1 MTKFLKIFLL
11 TVFTAL
17 TFTACTEDPEDSTG
31 NIYGIVFD
39 KITNDPLDGVMIRL
53 IPGGESTNTYADGSF
68 EFLNLQPGN
77 YTLQLSKNGYAQ
89 TSQSVDVVA
98 GGNAGI
104 SVYMEKASQVAD
116 IVINPSSLNF
126 GTTQTQLNITI
137 TNNGNATAE
146 WSLDL
151 GDNDSWLKASQ
162 VGGSIQAGR
171 TQSVTFSVDRNFIA
185 TTTSVVINLH
195 AFGNSYPI
203 SVSCAPSNATS
214 SMLIEPAT
222 VNFGTDLTSQ
232 TITIRN
238 IGKKALSWSVSGT
251 LDHAITVT
259 PDKGTVAPG
268 GNSVVILSLDRS
280 LISDSYISSVVFT
293 DGVSE
298 ETVIVSANKS
308 GGDIPGGG
316 DEPGGSIVVTNG
328 LTAYYKFN
336 DSFDDLNG
344 IYDGFGINDP
354 TFVAGVSG
362 QAVQFSKANES
373 SDLIPYGLINS
384 KAFSI
389 SFWAKDLADGLI
401 FYSKCTDN
409 LNRFV
414 LSMEGG
420 YFKFICSTYSNRYE
434 YSSPNYQ
441 FTHSKI
447 NDSKWHHFVITS
459 DYNSTTYYSWNSV
472 LYIDGKKAST
482 ITEKLT
488 TNTGEEQYPNEFVIG
503 GKCDNY
509 NYTLTTSNFSMDNL
523 RIYDT
528 RVLTPQEIK
537 EIYNAQQ

>member
-1 MTKFLKIFLL
+1 MTKFFKLFLL
-11 TVFTAL
+11 L
-17 TFTACTEDPEDSTG
+17 TFTTITFSACTEDPEDSTG
-31 NIYGIVFD
+31 NIYGVVFD
-39 KITNDPLDGVMIRL
+39 KITNDPLDGVMVRL
-53 IPGGESTNTYADGSF
+53 IPTGESTNTYADGSF
-68 EFLNLQPGN
+68 EFLDLQPGD
-77 YTLQLSKNGYAQ
+77 YTLQFSKNGYAQ
-89 TSQSVDVVA
+89 TSHTVEIVA
-98 GGNAGI
+98 GGNSGASI
-104 SVYMEKASQVAD
+104 YMEKANQVAE

-126 GTTQTQLNITI
+126 GTSQTQLNITI

-162 VGGSIQAGR
+162 LGGSIQAGR

-214 SMLIEPAT
+214 SMLIDPTT

-238 IGKKALSWSVSGT
+238 IGKKSLSWSTTGII
-251 LDHAITVT
+251 DNAITVT

-280 LISDSYISSVVFT
+280 LISDSYISTIVFT

-298 ETVIVSANKS
+298 ETVIVSANNS
-308 GGDIPGGG
+308 GGNIPGG
-316 DEPGGSIVVTNG
+316 DDNPSGSLVVTNG

-354 TFVAGVSG
+354 TFVSGVSG
-362 QAVQFSKANES
+362 QAVQFSKAKES
-373 SDLIPYGLINS
+373 ADQIPYALINS

-401 FYSKCTDN
+401 FHSKCSDN
-409 LNRFV
+409 HNRFV
-414 LSMEGG
+414 LSMDAG
-420 YFKFICSTYSNRYE
+420 YLRFICSQYSNEHQYNSESLR
-434 YSSPNYQ
+434 
-441 FTHSKI
+441 FTHPKI
-447 NDSKWHHFVITS
+447 NDSNWHHFVITS

-472 LYIDGKKAST
+472 LYIDGKRAST
-482 ITEKLT
+482 ITEKMSS
-488 TNTGEEQYPNEFVIG
+488 NAGESNYPNEFVIG
-503 GKCDNY
+503 GSCNNY
-509 NYTLTTSNFSMDNL
+509 TYTLTCSNFSMDNL

>member
-1 MTKFLKIFLL
+1 
-11 TVFTAL
+11 
-17 TFTACTEDPEDSTG
+17 
-31 NIYGIVFD
+31 
-39 KITNDPLDGVMIRL
+39 MIRL

-488 TNTGEEQYPNEFVIG
+488 TNTGEAQYPNEFVIG

>member
-447 NDSKWHHFVITS
+447 NDSKWHHF
-459 DYNSTTYYSWNSV
+459 
-472 LYIDGKKAST
+472 
-482 ITEKLT
+482 
-488 TNTGEEQYPNEFVIG
+488 
-503 GKCDNY
+503 CNY
-509 NYTLTTSNFSMDNL
+509 KRL
-523 RIYDT
+523 
-528 RVLTPQEIK
+528 
-537 EIYNAQQ
+537 